1 MANLQNTQAETG
13 LISTLIVHPEYVVV
27 NERLKP
33 EYFAMPV
40 NKVLFRIIKELYNSG
55 VMNIDEFNLASK
67 IENSEDD
74 TMIMQNINLAELV
87 ADSPYVARETPNE
100 YKALSK
106 DVMKFAFKRKL
117 LQQLR
122 TFENQCGREDVDIG
136 ALQNYIYDKLNHI
149 GDEFLT
155 GEDESLIGEKIDKIY
170 AEIIK
175 RAQNGGGIPSKFP
188 TLNDFV
194 TYEKGELVIFS
205 AKRKVG
211 KSVLLANEAIHKA
224 RSGINVLYLDSE
236 MSTLGWTERILAM
249 LSQVSIRKIKSQK
262 FDSKEEE
269 EKVLQAIETLKQ
281 LPLVH
286 INNPAWTVDT
296 MEATI
301 KKWDSKIGIDLVIMD
316 YIKAPDTDD
325 AYVEL
330 GKITN
335 FLKNKVAGAMDLSV
349 IAAAQSNRG
358 GDTGESYRIEQY
370 CSTLIKIVEKTPDEI
385 RRDGIECGKYKLFVS
400 LNRNGKSHG
409 EIDND
414 YIDINFFGE
423 IMTMQ
428 EAKQHICPELPI

>member
-1 MANLQNTQAETG
+1 MSNLQNTQAETG
-13 LISTLIVHPEYVVV
+13 LISTLIVHPEFVVV
-27 NERLKP
+27 NEKLKP
-33 EYFAMPV
+33 EYFAIPA

-55 VMNIDEFNLASK
+55 VTNIDEFNLASK
-67 IENSEDD
+67 IENSADD
-74 TMIMQNINLAELV
+74 TMIMQNINLTDLV
-87 ADSPYVARETPNE
+87 SDSQYVARDTPNE
-100 YKALSK
+100 YKTLST
-106 DVMKFAFKRKL
+106 DVMQFAFKRKL

-122 TFENQCGREDVDIG
+122 SFENQCGREDIDIG
-136 ALQNYIYDKLNHI
+136 TLQNTIYDKLNHI
-149 GDEFLT
+149 SDEFLT
-155 GEDESLIGEKIDKIY
+155 GENEAVIGDKIDEIY

-188 TLNDFV
+188 TLNEFV

-224 RSGINVLYLDSE
+224 RCGVNVLYLDSE
-236 MSTLGWTERILAM
+236 MSTLGWTERVLAM

-262 FDSKEEE
+262 FDSQEEE
-269 EKVLQAIETLKQ
+269 DKVLGAIQTLKQ
-281 LPLVH
+281 LPIIHV
-286 INNPAWTVDT
+286 NNPAWTIDT

-335 FLKNKVAGAMDLSV
+335 FLKNKVAGGMDLSV

-370 CSTLIKIVEKTPDEI
+370 CSTLVKIVEKTSDEI
-385 RRDGIECGKYKLFVS
+385 CRDGIECGKYKLFVS
-400 LNRNGKSHG
+400 LNRNGKSHS
-409 EIDND
+409 EIDSD

-428 EAKQHICPELPI
+428 EAKQHVNFDLPI

>member
-1 MANLQNTQAETG
+1 MANLQNTQAESG
-13 LISTLIVHPEYVVV
+13 LISTLIVHPEFVVI
-27 NERLKP
+27 NEKLKP
-33 EYFAMPV
+33 EYFTIPS
-40 NKVLFRIIKELYNSG
+40 NRVLFKIIKELYDSG
-55 VMNIDEFNLASK
+55 VVNIDEFNLASK
-67 IENSEDD
+67 IENSVDD
-74 TMIMQNINLAELV
+74 SLATQNINLAEIV
-87 ADSPYVARETPNE
+87 ADSPFVARDTPNE

-106 DVMKFAFKRKL
+106 DIIKFAFKRKL
-117 LQQLR
+117 LQQLQS
-122 TFENQCGREDVDIG
+122 FEKQCQDEKIDVG
-136 ALQNYIYDKLNHI
+136 TLQNNIYDKLNHI

-155 GEDESLIGEKIDKIY
+155 GDDECLIGEKIDNVY

-188 TLNDFV
+188 TLNEFV

-211 KSVLLANEAIHKA
+211 KSVLLMNEAIHKA
-224 RSGINVLYLDSE
+224 LNGVCVLYLDSE
-236 MSTLGWTERILAM
+236 MSTLGWTERALAE
-249 LSQVSIRKIKSQK
+249 LSQVSIKKIKTQK
-262 FDSKEEE
+262 FDSQEEE
-269 EKVLQAIETLKQ
+269 NKVLSAVELLRK
-281 LPLVH
+281 LPIIH

-301 KKWDSKIGIDLVIMD
+301 KKWHSKVGIDLVIMD

-335 FLKNKVAGAMDLSV
+335 FLKNKVAGAMDMSV

-370 CSTLIKIVEKTPDEI
+370 CSTLVKIVEKTSDEI
-385 RRDGIECGKYKLFVS
+385 NKDGIDCGRYKLFVS

-409 EIDND
+409 DINYD
-414 YIDINFFGE
+414 YIDLHFVGE
-423 IMTMQ
+423 TMTMC
-428 EAKQHICPELPI
+428 EAKQHKSSDLPI

>member
-1 MANLQNTQAETG
+1 MANLQNTQAEAG
-13 LISTLIVHPEYVVV
+13 LISTLIIHPEFIVV

-33 EYFAMPV
+33 DYFSIPS
-40 NKVLFRIIKELYNSG
+40 NRVLFKVIKELYDSG
-55 VMNIDEFNLASK
+55 VTNIDEFNLASK
-67 IENSEDD
+67 IKNSTEDIKA
-74 TMIMQNINLAELV
+74 TENINLEEIV
-87 ADSPYVARETPNE
+87 NDSHYVARDTPSE
-100 YKALSK
+100 YKVLAR
-106 DVMKFAFKRKL
+106 DVIKFAFKRKL
-117 LQQLR
+117 LQQLK
-122 TFENQCGREDVDIG
+122 TFESQCQNEKTDIG
-136 ALQNYIYDKLNHI
+136 ELQNTIYDKLNHI

-155 GEDESLIGEKIDKIY
+155 GEDEALIGEKIDNIY
-170 AEIIK
+170 AEIQK

-188 TLNDFV
+188 TLNEYV

-224 RSGINVLYLDSE
+224 LNGVTVLYLDSE

-249 LSQVSIRKIKSQK
+249 LSKVSIKKIKSQH
-262 FDSKEEE
+262 FDNEDEEHRVAE
-269 EKVLQAIETLKQ
+269 AIELLKK
-281 LPLVH
+281 LPIIH
-286 INNPAWTVDT
+286 INNPAWTIDT

-301 KKWDSKIGIDLVIMD
+301 KKWDSKIGIDLIIMD

-335 FLKNKVAGAMDLSV
+335 FLKNKVAGAMDKSV

-385 RRDGIECGKYKLFVS
+385 RKDGIECGKYKLFVS

-409 EIDND
+409 DINSD

-428 EAKQHICPELPI
+428 EAKQHINSELPI

>member
-370 CSTLIKIVEKTPDEI
+370 CSTLVKIVEKTPDEI

>member
-1 MANLQNTQAETG
+1 MANLQNTQAESG
-13 LISTLIVHPEYVVV
+13 LISTLIVHPEFVII
-27 NERLKP
+27 NEKLKP
-33 EYFAMPV
+33 EYFTIPS
-40 NKVLFRIIKELYNSG
+40 NRVLFKIIKELYDSG
-55 VMNIDEFNLASK
+55 VVNIDEFNLASK
-67 IENSEDD
+67 IENSIDD
-74 TMIMQNINLAELV
+74 SLATQNINLAEIV
-87 ADSPYVARETPNE
+87 ADSPFVARDTPNE

-106 DVMKFAFKRKL
+106 DIIRFAFKRKL
-117 LQQLR
+117 LQQLQA
-122 TFENQCGREDVDIG
+122 FEKQCQDEKIDVG
-136 ALQNYIYDKLNHI
+136 TLQNNIYDKLNHI

-155 GEDESLIGEKIDKIY
+155 GDDECLIGEKIDNVY

-188 TLNDFV
+188 TLNEFV

-211 KSVLLANEAIHKA
+211 KSVLLMNEAIHKA
-224 RSGINVLYLDSE
+224 LNGVCVLYLDSE
-236 MSTLGWTERILAM
+236 MSTLGWTERALAE
-249 LSQVSIRKIKSQK
+249 LSQVSIKKIKTQK
-262 FDSKEEE
+262 FESQEEE
-269 EKVLQAIETLKQ
+269 NKVLSAVELLRK
-281 LPLVH
+281 LPIIH

-301 KKWDSKIGIDLVIMD
+301 KKWHSKVGIDLVIMD

-335 FLKNKVAGAMDLSV
+335 FLKNKVAGAMDMSV

-370 CSTLIKIVEKTPDEI
+370 CSTLVKIVEKTSDEI
-385 RRDGIECGKYKLFVS
+385 NKDGIDCGRYKLFVS

-409 EIDND
+409 DINYD
-414 YIDINFFGE
+414 YIDLHFVGE
-423 IMTMQ
+423 TMTMC
-428 EAKQHICPELPI
+428 EAKQHESSDLPI

>member
-27 NERLKP
+27 NEKLKP
-33 EYFAMPV
+33 EYFAMPS
-40 NKVLFRIIKELYNSG
+40 NRVLFRIIKELYNSG
-55 VMNIDEFNLASK
+55 VTNIDEFNLASK
-67 IENSEDD
+67 IENSTDD
-74 TMIMQNINLAELV
+74 TIIMQNINLTDLV
-87 ADSPYVARETPNE
+87 ADSPYVARDTPNE
-100 YKALSK
+100 YKTLAK
-106 DVMKFAFKRKL
+106 DVIQFAFKRKL

-122 TFENQCGREDVDIG
+122 TFENQCGKEDVDIG
-136 ALQNYIYDKLNHI
+136 ELQNYIYDKLNHI
-149 GDEFLT
+149 SDEFLT

-170 AEIIK
+170 EEIIK

-188 TLNDFV
+188 TLNEFV
-194 TYEKGELVIFS
+194 TYEKGELIIFS

-224 RSGINVLYLDSE
+224 LGGANVLYLDSE
-236 MSTLGWTERILAM
+236 MSTLGWTERVLAM
-249 LSQVSIRKIKSQK
+249 LSQVSIKKIKLQK
-262 FDSKEEE
+262 FDSEEE
-269 EKVLQAIETLKQ
+269 EDRVLKAIETLKT
-281 LPLVH
+281 LPIIH

-301 KKWDSKIGIDLVIMD
+301 KKWDSKIGLDLVIMD

-385 RRDGIECGKYKLFVS
+385 CRDGVECGKYKLFVS

-409 EIDND
+409 EIDDD

-423 IMTMQ
+423 TMTMQ
-428 EAKQHICPELPI
+428 EAQQHICSDLPI

>member
-13 LISTLIVHPEYVVV
+13 LISTLIVHPEYVVI
-27 NERLKP
+27 NEKLKP
-33 EYFAMPV
+33 EYFSLPV
-40 NKVLFRIIKELYNSG
+40 NNTLYRIIKELYDSG
-55 VMNIDEFNLASK
+55 ITNIDEFNLASK
-67 IENSEDD
+67 IENSSEDMR
-74 TMIMQNINLAELV
+74 TMKNINLSDLV
-87 ADSPYVARETPNE
+87 ADSPYVARDTPNE

-106 DVMKFAFKRKL
+106 DVIQFAFKRKL
-117 LQQLR
+117 IQQLK
-122 TFENQCGREDVDIG
+122 TFEVQCGKEEIDIG

-149 GDEFLT
+149 SDEFLT
-155 GEDESLIGEKIDKIY
+155 GEDEAIIGEKIDKIY
-170 AEIIK
+170 SEIIK

-194 TYEKGELVIFS
+194 TYEKGELIIFS

-211 KSVLLANEAIHKA
+211 KSVLLANEAVHKA
-224 RSGINVLYLDSE
+224 LGGAHVLYLDSE
-236 MSTLGWTERILAM
+236 MSTLGWTERVLAL
-249 LSQVSIRKIKSQK
+249 LSQVSIKKIKLQK
-262 FDSKEEE
+262 FDTKEEE
-269 EKVLQAIETLKQ
+269 ERVLEAVETLKKM
-281 LPLVH
+281 PIIHV
-286 INNPAWTVDT
+286 NNPAWTVDT

-301 KKWDSKIGIDLVIMD
+301 KKWDNKIGLDLVIMD

-335 FLKNKVAGAMDLSV
+335 FLKNKVAVGMDLSV

-370 CSTLIKIVEKTPDEI
+370 CSTLIKIVEKTADEI
-385 RRDGIECGKYKLFVS
+385 NRDGIDCGKYKLFVS

-409 EIDND
+409 DIDDD

-423 IMTMQ
+423 FMTMQ
-428 EAKQHICPELPI
+428 EAKQHVVSELPI

>member
-13 LISTLIVHPEYVVV
+13 LISTLIVHPEYVVI
-27 NERLKP
+27 NEKLKP
-33 EYFAMPV
+33 EYFSLPV
-40 NKVLFRIIKELYNSG
+40 NNTLYRIIKELYDSG
-55 VMNIDEFNLASK
+55 ITNIDEFNLASK
-67 IENSEDD
+67 IENSSEDMR
-74 TMIMQNINLAELV
+74 TMKNINLSDLV
-87 ADSPYVARETPNE
+87 ADSPYVARDTPNE

-106 DVMKFAFKRKL
+106 DVIQFAFKRRL
-117 LQQLR
+117 IQQLK
-122 TFENQCGREDVDIG
+122 TFEVQCGKEEIDIG

-149 GDEFLT
+149 SDEFLT
-155 GEDESLIGEKIDKIY
+155 GEDEAIIGEKIDKIY
-170 AEIIK
+170 SEIIK

-194 TYEKGELVIFS
+194 TYEKGELIIFS

-211 KSVLLANEAIHKA
+211 KSVLLANEAVHKA
-224 RSGINVLYLDSE
+224 LGGAHVLYLDSE
-236 MSTLGWTERILAM
+236 MSTLGWTERVLAL
-249 LSQVSIRKIKSQK
+249 LSQVSIKKIKLQK
-262 FDSKEEE
+262 FDTKEEE
-269 EKVLQAIETLKQ
+269 ERVLEAVETLKKM
-281 LPLVH
+281 PIIHV
-286 INNPAWTVDT
+286 NNPAWTVDT

-301 KKWDSKIGIDLVIMD
+301 KKWDNKIGLDLVIMD

-335 FLKNKVAGAMDLSV
+335 FLKNKVAVGMDLSV

-370 CSTLIKIVEKTPDEI
+370 CSTLIKIVEKTADEI
-385 RRDGIECGKYKLFVS
+385 NRDGIDCGKYKLFVS

-409 EIDND
+409 DIDDD

-423 IMTMQ
+423 FMTMQ
-428 EAKQHICPELPI
+428 EAKQHVVSELPI

>member
-1 MANLQNTQAETG
+1 MSNLQNTQAEAG
-13 LISTLIVHPEYVVV
+13 LISTLIAHPEFIVV

-33 EYFAMPV
+33 EYFAIPT
-40 NKVLFRIIKELYNSG
+40 NRVLFRIIKELYNSG
-55 VMNIDEFNLASK
+55 VTNIDEFNLASK
-67 IENSEDD
+67 IENSNDD
-74 TMIMQNINLAELV
+74 TRIMQNVSLADLV
-87 ADSPYVARETPNE
+87 SDSQYVARDTPNE
-100 YKALSK
+100 YKTLAR
-106 DVMKFAFKRKL
+106 DVMQFAFKRKL
-117 LQQLR
+117 LQQLKN
-122 TFENQCGREDVDIG
+122 FEHQCNREDVDIG
-136 ALQNYIYDKLNHI
+136 SLQNTIYDKLNHI
-149 GDEFLT
+149 SDEFLT
-155 GEDESLIGEKIDKIY
+155 GEDEAVIGEKVDKIY

-188 TLNDFV
+188 TLNEFV
-194 TYEKGELVIFS
+194 TYEKGELIIFS

-224 RSGINVLYLDSE
+224 RAGVNVLYLDSE
-236 MSTLGWTERILAM
+236 MSTLGWTERVLAM
-249 LSQVSIRKIKSQK
+249 LSQVSIKKIKSQN
-262 FDSKEEE
+262 FDSEEE
-269 EKVLQAIETLKQ
+269 ENKVLEAIKLLKE
-281 LPLVH
+281 LPIVH
-286 INNPAWTVDT
+286 VNNPAWTIDT

-370 CSTLIKIVEKTPDEI
+370 CSTLVKIVEKTSDEI
-385 RRDGIECGKYKLFVS
+385 CRDGIECGKYKLFVS

-409 EIDND
+409 EMSSD

-423 IMTMQ
+423 TMTMQ
-428 EAKQHICPELPI
+428 EAKQHESLDLPI